1 VRAAV
6 QQVTTPRVIPTLL
19 LKDLGLVKG
28 VRFKSHKY
36 VGDAMNAVRIF
47 NDKGADEIFLL
58 DITASARGA
67 TLDEEFV
74 QRVADECYMPFGVG
88 GGISS
93 VEQIGRLVRSG
104 AEKVSLN
111 TAALTRPEII
121 REAATTFGSQ
131 CIVVSIDVGR
141 DWLGRPR
148 VFGACGKKNTSRD
161 PVAWAKRAEDL
172 GAGEILL
179 TSIAREGTGEGYDVE
194 LTKAVAGAV
203 SIPVIASGGAANA
216 AHVGQVIAEGASAA
230 AAGSMF
236 VFRGP
241 HRSVLIQY
249 FK

>member
-1 VRAAV
+1 MSTPA
-6 QQVTTPRVIPTLL
+6 PRVIPTLL

-28 VRFKSHKY
+28 VRFKNHKY

-58 DITASARGA
+58 DITASSRGT
-67 TLDEEFV
+67 TLDEQFV
-74 QRVADECYMPFGVG
+74 ERVADECYMPFGVG
-88 GGISS
+88 GGIST
-93 VEQIGRLVRSG
+93 VDQIGRLVRSG
-104 AEKVSLN
+104 AEKVSVN
-111 TAALTRPEII
+111 TAALRRPEFI
-121 REAATTFGSQ
+121 REAASTFGSQ

-141 DWLGRPR
+141 DWMGRPR
-148 VFGACGKKNTSRD
+148 VFGACGQKKTAFHPID
-161 PVAWAKRAEDL
+161 WAKRAEEL

-179 TSIAREGTGEGYDVE
+179 TCIAREGTGQGYDLE
-194 LTKAVAGAV
+194 LTKSVAEAV

-216 AHVGQVIAEGASAA
+216 EHIPDVIAQGASAA

-241 HRSVLIQY
+241 HRAVLIQY